1 MKKTRDKA
9 DSPFAALKSI
19 VTRPAPRTGVE
30 KLREQARK
38 GPAEPTQDIVFSQ
51 AMEGTVRLPEPNRAE
66 IERPRPAPVPRQ
78 HAIEETPESAPAR
91 MLTPATDE
99 AAFRLAMQDVIALAP
114 SGRVDPTLL
123 NEHRQIHQIQAVA
136 KIDQSIQAWLNQ
148 APAPDDPASL
158 FLHAVGP
165 AHSLRDTGRA
175 EIEHPTPE
183 PLPLQSAADEQEV
196 LRASVSDPL
205 SFEDRLDIGDEP
217 AFLRDGLP
225 RRMLVDLRRG
235 RWVVQAELDLHGLT
249 RDEARAAIGSF
260 LAQRLVRG
268 ERCVRIIHGKGLGSP
283 GRIGILKQL
292 SRNWLAQREE
302 ILGFCQAKPHDG
314 GEGALLVLLRA
325 PKAAHADQ

>member
-1 MKKTRDKA
+1 MKKTCDKA
-9 DSPFAALKSI
+9 HSPFAVLKSI
-19 VTRPAPRTGVE
+19 ATRQAPRTGIE

-38 GPAEPTQDIVFSQ
+38 GPAEPAQDIDFSQ

-78 HAIEETPESAPAR
+78 HAIEEAPEPAAAR
-91 MLTPATDE
+91 MQTPASDE
-99 AAFRLAMQDVIALAP
+99 AAFRHAMQDVIALAP
-114 SGRVDPTLL
+114 SGRVDPSLL
-123 NEHRQIHQIQAVA
+123 NEHRQIHQIQAEA
-136 KIDQSIQAWLNQ
+136 KIDLSIQAWLNQ
-148 APAPDDPASL
+148 APEPDDPASL

-165 AHSLRDTGRA
+165 AHNLRDTGRA
-175 EIEHPTPE
+175 EIEHPTPA

-196 LRASVSDPL
+196 LRASVAAPL
-205 SFEDRLDIGDEP
+205 SFEDRLDMGDEP

-249 RDEARAAIGSF
+249 RDEAREAIGNF
-260 LAQRLVRG
+260 LAQKLARG

-314 GEGALLVLLRA
+314 GEGALLVLLRTPRPA
-325 PKAAHADQ
+325 S